1 METSNLTTLV
11 IGASGATGQEL
22 VNQLILMGQH
32 VKIIVR
38 PLTKIPDTW
47 ESNKQIAIVR
57 ANVSEIGVNEMAN
70 YLNGCQAVASCLGH
84 NLTLSGIFGK
94 PRKLVTN
101 AVELICRAIEKNSSG
116 NHFKFVLMNT
126 TGNRNKDLKET
137 YSFGEKLVMG
147 LIRRLVPPQLDNEN
161 AADYL
166 RLNIGQNHVHI
177 QWVAVRPDSLIN
189 DSKVTEY
196 ELYASPTR
204 SPLFNPGTTS
214 RINVGNFMARLIIEN
229 DLWEE
234 WKGKMPVIY
243 NE

>member
-1 METSNLTTLV
+1 METTNLTTLV
-11 IGASGATGQEL
+11 IGASGATGKEL
-22 VNQLILMGQH
+22 VDQLILRGQH

-38 PLTKIPDTW
+38 SLAKIPDTW
-47 ESNKQIAIVR
+47 ERNKQIVIIK
-57 ANVSEIGVNEMAN
+57 ANVSEIGITEMAN
-70 YLNGCQAVASCLGH
+70 YLNGCQAFASCLGH

-101 AVELICRAIEKNSSG
+101 AVELVCRAIEENSFG
-116 NHFKFVLMNT
+116 NRFKFVLMNT
-126 TGNRNKDLKET
+126 TGNRNKDLNET

-147 LIRRLVPPQLDNEN
+147 LIRRLIPPQPDNEH
-161 AADYL
+161 AANYL
-166 RLNIGQNHVHI
+166 RLTIGQHHETI

-189 DSKVTEY
+189 ESKVTEY

-204 SPLFNPGTTS
+204 SPLFNPGKTS
-214 RINVGNFMARLIIEN
+214 RINVANFMARLITEP

-243 NE
+243 NR